1 MSISGFASDD
11 RYLIGA
17 FLQEYGPEPDARSDY
32 LYHLLDLVEH
42 THIEGLNDTLVNEDA
57 GNGKR
62 GERAEGRPLRVID
75 M

>member
-1 MSISGFASDD
+1 MSTRGSASDD

-17 FLQEYGPEPDARSDY
+17 SLQEYGPEPNGRLDY

-42 THIEGLNDTLVNEDA
+42 TPSTTDSDVTPVNKDSAKEGFEKDH
-57 GNGKR
+57 
-62 GERAEGRPLRVID
+62 PLRVID